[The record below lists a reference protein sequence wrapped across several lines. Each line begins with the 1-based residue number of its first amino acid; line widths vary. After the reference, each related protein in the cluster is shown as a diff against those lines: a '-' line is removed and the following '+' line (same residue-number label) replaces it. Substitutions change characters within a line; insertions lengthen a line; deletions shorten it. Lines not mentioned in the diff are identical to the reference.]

1 MRLMPR
7 TRWGVA
13 WRGVL
18 ALVVVV
24 GCAAGATATAGL
36 LQVAN
41 VVQVIN
47 VTKAIVS
54 KQITLPKPGDPQ
66 TLLLVGVDHRSGEG
80 KGYGNTDTMMLVR
93 VNSSSTTINAL
104 SIPRDLAVN
113 VPGYGI
119 EKLNAAYS
127 EHGSNLLIKTLRAD
141 VFPDLKINHL
151 LLVDFSSFSN
161 LINAIGCVWAQADR
175 RYYNHSE
182 GPANPTTDYSSID
195 IEPGYQKM
203 CGGSGSNLGGATS
216 ALAFVRFRHND
227 TDFVRQARQQDFLR
241 WAKENFTADEL
252 FSKRTQLEDDFGRDV
267 QSDHSLHTTDGL
279 LELFNLAISANGS
292 GLKSIQ
298 FPYTGYENIGGGSYV
313 AFDESQSAAAY
324 QQLMRPTRKPPG
336 GTSTTVTTPT
346 VPTTTSGKGKHKGHK
361 RTHAYV
367 PPASANMVADTGD
380 GTSQAA
386 HLDHPGLPIYYP
398 KYIPSDYAYCFSL
411 TGNCS
416 IGYEVAVS
424 PNAYASAYPRHYSI
438 IGTNGKR
445 YPSYVMTLSYASG
458 GQTDTSYGYFASVQ
472 GTTWTGAGHE
482 AGPPILRKPTAIKI
496 VNHKVLY
503 EYSQGGK
510 LTVVAWQKGK
520 AVYWI
525 ANTLENNIPN
535 DQMVAMAATF
545 TRAAA

>member
-1 MRLMPR
+1 
-7 TRWGVA
+7 V
-13 WRGVL
+13 

-41 VVQVIN
+41 VVKVID
-47 VTKAIVS
+47 VSKAIVS
-54 KQITLPKPGDPQ
+54 KQITLPDPGQPQ
-66 TLLLVGVDHRSGEG
+66 TLLLVGVDHRYGEG
-80 KGYGNTDTMMLVR
+80 HTAGNTDTMMLVR
-93 VNSSSTTINAL
+93 VDDSSTTINAL

-113 VPGYGI
+113 VPGYGV

-127 EHGSNLLIKTLRAD
+127 QGGPGLLIKTLRAD

-161 LINAIGCVWAQADR
+161 LINAIGCVWAQVDR

-182 GPANPTTDYSSID
+182 GPLNPATDYSSID

-241 WAKENFTADEL
+241 WAKENFTSDEL
-252 FSKRTQLEDDFGRDV
+252 VSERTTLLNDFAHDV

-279 LELFNLAISANGS
+279 IELFNLAINANGS

-298 FPYTGYENIGGGSYV
+298 FPYTGYEDIGGGSYV
-313 AFDESQSAAAY
+313 AYDESQTAAAY
-324 QQLMRPTRKPPG
+324 QQLMTPTNPPPG
-336 GTSTTVTTPT
+336 GTSTTITTPT
-346 VPTTTSGKGKHKGHK
+346 VPRTTTTGKGKHRK
-361 RTHAYV
+361 RPHAYV
-367 PPASANMVADTGD
+367 PPANAEMVADTGD

-386 HLDHPGLPIYYP
+386 HLGNPGLPVYYP
-398 KYIPSDYAYCFSL
+398 KYIPSDYQYCFSL
-411 TGNCS
+411 TGNCD
-416 IGYEVAVS
+416 IGYEVQVD
-424 PNAYASAYPRHYSI
+424 PTAYASAYPRHYSI
-438 IGTNGKR
+438 IGTNGKH
-445 YPSYVMTLSYASG
+445 YPSYVMTLSFASG

-482 AGPPILRKPTAIKI
+482 AGPPILRKPTGETI
-496 VNHKVLY
+496 VNHKLLY

-510 LTVVAWQKGK
+510 LTVVAWQTGK

-535 DQMVAMAATF
+535 DQMVAMAASF
-545 TRAAA
+545 TRAH

>member
-13 WRGVL
+13 WRGML
-18 ALVVVV
+18 ALVIVV

-41 VVQVIN
+41 IVKVID

-54 KQITLPKPGDPQ
+54 KQITLPAPGQPQ
-66 TLLLVGVDHRSGEG
+66 TLLLVGVDHRFGQG

-93 VNSSSTTINAL
+93 INSNSSTINAL

-113 VPGYGI
+113 VPGYGL

-141 VFPDLKINHL
+141 VFPDLKVNHL

-161 LINAIGCVWAQADR
+161 LINAIGCVWAQVDR

-182 GPANPTTDYSSID
+182 GAIDPTTDYSSID
-195 IEPGYQKM
+195 IQPGYQKL
-203 CGGSGSNLGGATS
+203 CGGSGSSLGGATS

-252 FSKRTQLEDDFGRDV
+252 VSKRNTLLNDFAHDV
-267 QSDHSLHTTDGL
+267 QSDKQLHSTDGL
-279 LELFNLAISANGS
+279 IELFDLAINANGS
-292 GLKSIQ
+292 GLKSIP

-313 AFDESQSAAAY
+313 AFDESASAAAY
-324 QQLMRPTRKPPG
+324 QQLLRPTRKPPS

-346 VPTTTSGKGKHKGHK
+346 VPTTTGKGKHKH
-361 RTHAYV
+361 RIRPHAYV
-367 PPASANMVADTGD
+367 PPASADMIVDTSD
-380 GTSQAA
+380 GISQAA
-386 HLDHPGLPIYYP
+386 HLGTPGLPIYYP

-411 TGNCS
+411 TGNCN
-416 IGYEVAVS
+416 IGYEPAT
-424 PNAYASAYPRHYSI
+424 AYAASYPRHYSI
-438 IGTNGKR
+438 VGTNGKH
-445 YPSYVMTLSYASG
+445 YPSYVMTLSFASG
-458 GQTDTSYGYFASVQ
+458 GQTDTAYGYFASVQ
-472 GTTWTGAGHE
+472 GTTWTGAGHD
-482 AGPPILRKPTAIKI
+482 AGPPILRKPTGEAII
-496 VNHKVLY
+496 NHKLLY

-510 LTVVAWQKGK
+510 LTLVAWQTGK

-535 DQMVAMAATF
+535 DQMLAMAASF
-545 TRAAA
+545 TRAR